1 MLGGGR
7 FGNQTDRRDQFMTS
21 AGEKITTPYYL
32 SLINSSTG
40 KNEAKNGGAIHRR
53 HNQSILPRPQNKKIP
68 IQSKKN

>member
-21 AGEKITTPYYL
+21 AGEKITIYL

-40 KNEAKNGGAIHRR
+40 KNEAKNGAIYTGGTID
-53 HNQSILPRPQNKKIP
+53 QSFIGRKNKKKSSSNP
-68 IQSKKN
+68 RDVS